1 MQINSTNGLIT
12 RIRSAIFVDFDNIY
26 LGLRNTAPDA
36 AEAFASN
43 PTRWIRWIERNMKL
57 PFPYGD
63 PSLKVSRTV
72 LLRQCYLN
80 PKTFYNQRAFF
91 TRSAFKVIDCPPL
104 TGSGKNSADIQMVM
118 DLLDALEHPTRYDE
132 FIILSGDADFT
143 PVLLR
148 LRAHDRR
155 TAVLTI
161 GQAAEAFKAACDL
174 MISETQFIEDA
185 LGLRAEDYA
194 PQPKRQ
200 IESRVNPA
208 LIEKLAL
215 RVYSQASSDGE
226 IEAQNLPRILKE
238 FSEFRDSTDWLGFGS
253 LRNLAED
260 LVHRNPQLQ
269 LVETDPWKLAITQAN
284 QAKNGKSAPEGS
296 GTTKKPN
303 NDALKEKIVQKVRG
317 LVQNANEPVLMAKA
331 AEAVIDEFGQQVLE
345 SNWAGAGTFKALLQT
360 VTDLGLEI
368 YTAPGNPGILLD
380 PRRHQQPGNQ
390 PATAGPDAIP
400 EELENFIRKINQLVG
415 VPALSPSQY
424 RVLFSA
430 LEKVLQT
437 SPYHFTA
444 TSKAVRDMIL
454 EKGVSAA
461 RYSVSYVLRGISYAG
476 HRFGEN
482 PSSDIA
488 VNFSRLFYENVVNLC
503 SGGDVDLT
511 GEEDLLKLWLLGEY
525 STVH

>member
-1 MQINSTNGLIT
+1 MQLNSNTGLIT
-12 RIRSAIFVDFDNIY
+12 RIRSALFVDFDNIY

-43 PTRWIRWIERNMKL
+43 PNRWIRWIERNMKL

-63 PSLKVSRTV
+63 PLLKVSRTV

-118 DLLDALEHPTRYDE
+118 DILDALEHPTHYDE

-148 LRAHDRR
+148 LRAYDRR

-200 IESRVNPA
+200 IETRVNPA

-260 LVHRNPQLQ
+260 LVQRNPQLQ
-269 LVETDPWKLAITQAN
+269 LIETDPWKLAIVQSTTT
-284 QAKNGKSAPEGS
+284 KNGKSAPEGS

-303 NDALKEKIVQKVRG
+303 NDALKEKIVQKVRV
-317 LVQNANEPVLMAKA
+317 LVQNSNEPVLMAKA

-368 YTAPGNPGILLD
+368 YTAPGNPGMLLD

-390 PATAGPDAIP
+390 PTAAGPDAIP

-424 RVLFSA
+424 QALFSA

-476 HRFGEN
+476 HRFGED
-482 PSSDIA
+482 PSSDTA

-511 GEEDLLKLWLLGEY
+511 GEEDLLKLWLLGER
-525 STVH
+525 STTH